1 MDVSLSGLIRRKQQT
16 CVCEGQERGREKAAD
31 ATESSQ
37 ERERGIAEMALKP
50 QKRPEWHGGNIKGG
64 TQSYRAAQ
72 REGGSEALV
81 LPAKRCCRPQMVAQK
96 REGKEVGGCSCRP
109 PRQNGKIRRM

>member
-1 MDVSLSGLIRRKQQT
+1 M
-16 CVCEGQERGREKAAD
+16 RGREKAAD

-72 REGGSEALV
+72 RGGEARRLFCLQNAAV
-81 LPAKRCCRPQMVAQK
+81 VHRWWHK
-96 REGKEVGGCSCRP
+96 RERGRKWAAAAAA
-109 PRQNGKIRRM
+109 RRVKMEK